1 MAFLIQN
8 TRTDDFIA
16 DVSGGWPDWT
26 PVRSFAKRFST
37 KQEAE
42 QFIAKNQVKGDD
54 PYMKVVKEMKGLKE
68 FVKTKKLTESWMP
81 DSETISWLKDYLKD
95 VKRGEGWVDIDKV
108 IYDADIE
115 LNKDLEDHKKELA
128 DYIKRIGGGS
138 ILKEDKNIK
147 MHRDIDDVDV
157 IIEPDGSYT
166 FWKDGGK
173 TKGAQN
179 RSLKGQ
185 QGAVKE
191 LGHLGY
197 KVVKESA
204 RVNDRIFPDTAEVG
218 VISGTGA
225 FGISVFIDSR
235 EYSNTPDGKIK
246 LHWNISTT
254 YDGPYN
260 AEANKYAYIDANE
273 DVEKIIKKHSEE
285 FKAVIKRGIEKID
298 ADIASTLKKLGYK

>member
-37 KQEAE
+37 RQEAE

-68 FVKTKKLTESWMP
+68 FIKSKP
-81 DSETISWLKDYLKD
+81 I
-95 VKRGEGWVDIDKV
+95 
-108 IYDADIE
+108 
-115 LNKDLEDHKKELA
+115 KEA
-128 DYIKRIGGGS
+128 N
-138 ILKEDKNIK
+138 NIK

-166 FWKDGGK
+166 FWKDHGK

-179 RSLKGQ
+179 RSLHGQ
-185 QGAVKE
+185 EGAVKE
-191 LGHLGY
+191 LGALGY
-197 KVVKESA
+197 EVVKEAA
-204 RVNDRIFPDTAEVG
+204 RVNDRIFPDAGE
-218 VISGTGA
+218 ISVVSKTGA
-225 FGISVFIDSR
+225 YGISIFIDSR
-235 EYSNTPDGKIK
+235 ERVNTPDGKTK

-260 AEANKYAYIDANE
+260 AEANKYSYIDSDE
-273 DVEKIIKKHSEE
+273 DIEKVIKKHADE
-285 FKAVIKRGIEKID
+285 FKNVIKRGIERLD
-298 ADIASTLKKLGYK
+298 DDIEALAKKLGYK

>member
-81 DSETISWLKDYLKD
+81 DSETISWLKDYLRD

-115 LNKDLEDHKKELA
+115 LNKDLEDHKEELA
-128 DYIKRIGGGS
+128 DYIKKIGGAS
-138 ILKEDKNIK
+138 ILKEDQNIK

-191 LGHLGY
+191 LGALGY
-197 KVVKESA
+197 EVVKESA
-204 RVNDRIFPDTAEVG
+204 SVDDRFYGGDYPTGEVNVYSD
-218 VISGTGA
+218 TGA
-225 FGISVFIDSR
+225 FGISVHMGR
-235 EYSNTPDGKIK
+235 YSVGTDTSNIN
-246 LHWNISTT
+246 WNVG
-254 YDGPYN
+254 YCAQGPYN
-260 AEANKYAYIDANE
+260 SGSNKVKQVKEGD
-273 DVEKIIKKHSEE
+273 DVEKIVKKDLDE
-285 FKAVIKRGIEKID
+285 FKACLKRCID
-298 ADIASTLKKLGYK
+298 YCDKEIASTLRKLGYK

>member
-42 QFIAKNQVKGDD
+42 QFIAKNQVKGDEL
-54 PYMKVVKEMKGLKE
+54 YMKVVKEMKGLKE
-68 FVKTKKLTESWMP
+68 FVKSKP
-81 DSETISWLKDYLKD
+81 I
-95 VKRGEGWVDIDKV
+95 
-108 IYDADIE
+108 
-115 LNKDLEDHKKELA
+115 KEA
-128 DYIKRIGGGS
+128 
-138 ILKEDKNIK
+138 ENIK

-179 RSLKGQ
+179 RSLHGQ

-204 RVNDRIFPDTAEVG
+204 SVDDRFYGGDYPTGEVNVYSD
-218 VISGTGA
+218 TGA
-225 FGISVFIDSR
+225 FGISVNLGR
-235 EYSNTPDGKIK
+235 YSVGTDTS
-246 LHWNISTT
+246 NINWHIG
-254 YDGPYN
+254 YCAQGPYN
-260 AEANKYAYIDANE
+260 SGSNKVKQVKEGD
-273 DVEKIIKKHSEE
+273 DVEKIVKKDLDE
-285 FKAVIKRGIEKID
+285 FKACLKRCID
-298 ADIASTLKKLGYK
+298 YCDKEIASTLRKLGYK